1 MILETIDEC
10 ESCAYA
16 YHVFVYPC
24 HNKLF
29 TLNNES
35 ALVKIITQDKIFVMY
50 MKKVET

>member
-16 YHVFVYPC
+16 YHVFVC

-29 TLNNES
+29 ALNNKS
-35 ALVKIITQDKIFVMY
+35 ALVKIITPDKIFVMY